1 MPAAGLAA
9 SRESGILP
17 STSEQGAQKIA
28 PTRGPLLT
36 EGVESA
42 FGAGSMA
49 ARQTTPG
56 QSSVASVAAAA
67 LNDAA
72 VVDTVAAADPVLA
85 IAANSAPA
93 STALPSRGV
102 VVEAEAGARL
112 AAPAAPET
120 IAKIGWMESKN
131 PIGEVAKNS
140 LPASTDPVESGS
152 VGWAKGKN
160 PDLEVATLSDAASAV
175 SNLHGTMT
183 GADSQIAKDHLQSE
197 QSIIHLIPLSQKD
210 TSAIEPRGEIS
221 PAPDSALSAE
231 PGQMV
236 AKSIAAAQGTPRTEN
251 APPKPVAGVA
261 SRQDGIWSPALR
273 SNSSS
278 AAASSLNPTAAA
290 QPSRESVSSTVASL
304 GDATSEDQRKAPW
317 DATASSGTA
326 LEAAPMSAARR
337 AADTG
342 QSVPQP
348 GVPASVLPESV
359 VAVSPS
365 ATFPASQAVLESTV
379 EQNQSAASAQTVAPA
394 TVRSEAKSPV
404 PVRPEARAELTAA
417 QAVKSAAPQLVT
429 YQALPQAAEP
439 RQVELR
445 EAGTSVAPVSGQGVN
460 ASLAEPVA
468 KQVTPSPTDSGI
480 FTSIVAASSAI
491 APSSGTGSLPLPSAN
506 RSPATVGERAAVSG
520 VSRTTRGSGAF
531 STGQAARNGLREETS
546 ISLVEASAGARE
558 QAGLQGAGL
567 AVHAALI
574 KQPAAASDPV
584 ETFAALDGQ
593 SATGREA
600 WIHTGAQRA
609 EAGFQ
614 DPELGWVAV
623 RADGSGSGIHA
634 QLVAGST
641 DAAQALSG
649 QMAGLKAFLVEHR
662 TPVETLTLTTSGGGT
677 DSSSDGGAGAPMQ
690 QGAGDQTGRQ
700 AAQSAGAGFS
710 IRLGQQPRSLPG
722 RSFIESGPGRLDWM
736 RARLGRS
743 GWAAISR

>member
-1 MPAAGLAA
+1 M
-9 SRESGILP
+9 
-17 STSEQGAQKIA
+17 
-28 PTRGPLLT
+28 PLLT

-42 FGAGSMA
+42 DRFGAGSMA

-72 VVDTVAAADPVLA
+72 VVDTVAPADPVLA

-102 VVEAEAGARL
+102 VVDAEAGARL

-120 IAKIGWMESKN
+120 IAKIGWMDNKN

-160 PDLEVATLSDAASAV
+160 PDLEVATLSEAASAA

-183 GADSQIAKDHLQSE
+183 GAVSQIAKDHLQSE

-231 PGQMV
+231 PAVAQFKSTSLISLGQSAMVGAEPGEMV

-365 ATFPASQAVLESTV
+365 ATFPASPAVLESTV
-379 EQNQSAASAQTVAPA
+379 EPNQSAAAAQTVAPA

-506 RSPATVGERAAVSG
+506 RSLATVGERAAVSG

-531 STGQAARNGLREETS
+531 STGQAARNGLREEAS

-567 AVHAALI
+567 AVQAALI

-600 WIHTGAQRA
+600 WTYTGAQRA

-649 QMAGLKAFLVEHR
+649 QMAGLNAFLVEHR

-677 DSSSDGGAGAPMQ
+677 GSSSDGGAGAPMQ
-690 QGAGDQTGRQ
+690 QGSGDQTGRQ
-700 AAQSAGAGFS
+700 AAQSAGADSLSGSASSRAHFPEGVLS
-710 IRLGQQPRSLPG
+710 KAARPAGLDESAPRAQWVG
-722 RSFIESGPGRLDWM
+722 GH
-736 RARLGRS
+736 
-743 GWAAISR
+743 ISVMA